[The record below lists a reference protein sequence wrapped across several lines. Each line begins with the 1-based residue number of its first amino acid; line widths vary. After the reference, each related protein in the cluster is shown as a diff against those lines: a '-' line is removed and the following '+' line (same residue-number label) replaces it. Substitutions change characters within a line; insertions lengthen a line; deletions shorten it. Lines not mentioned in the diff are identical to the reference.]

1 MVKNLPANAKD
12 SGLIQGREDAWRR
25 KWPPTPVFLPGKSHG
40 QRSPAGHSPW
50 CQKESGTILQLN
62 NSNNNNLST
71 VEIEYEQQD
80 DSVACDPQRET
91 LRSVY
96 RDPMK

>member
-12 SGLIQGREDAWRR
+12 SGLIPGREDAWRR

-96 RDPMK
+96 HDPMK